1 MVDAVELVLN
11 AMDLMPRGFALLV
24 IQLRDS
30 GAREPSLNAV
40 HNRDHQLQI
49 AQQFGGGSGGRFLL
63 CLSIRFEK

>member
-1 MVDAVELVLN
+1 
-11 AMDLMPRGFALLV
+11 LLV

-63 CLSIRFEK
+63 CQSLRFEKQVGSFQNALAHRR